1 MKTLYFHTNQY
12 VRRQGNVI
20 DFTEYRNR
28 LQRSAVAANAAPAA
42 VGDPVSYHWEVD
54 EFLPLPPLV
63 AAHHEKGHQPRRQRR
78 GRSRLELSLADVL
91 ELCITAAT
99 LGLVITVWVMFLV

>member
-1 MKTLYFHTNQY
+1 M
-12 VRRQGNVI
+12 
-20 DFTEYRNR
+20 
-28 LQRSAVAANAAPAA
+28 
-42 VGDPVSYHWEVD
+42 GDPVSYHWEVD
-54 EFLPLPPLV
+54 ESV
-63 AAHHEKGHQPRRQRR
+63 WHEEEPKPQPRRQRR

>member
-12 VRRQGNVI
+12 VRRQGNII

-54 EFLPLPPLV
+54 ESV
-63 AAHHEKGHQPRRQRR
+63 WHEEEPKPQPRRQRR
-78 GRSRLELSLADVL
+78 SRLRLELSLADVL

>member
-54 EFLPLPPLV
+54 ESV
-63 AAHHEKGHQPRRQRR
+63 WHEEELKPQPRRQRR